1 MLSAYDF
8 SLRRRSINVATDVG
22 FRGVGTE
29 MAGVYA

>member
-8 SLRRRSINVATDVG
+8 SLKERSMNVADDIG
-22 FRGVGTE
+22 FSCVMTE